1 MYFENLEVWKRS
13 VTLCTEVYKVMAQ
26 QRDFGFKDQITRSS
40 LSVASNIAEGYERDF
55 DKDRVKFLSYAKASC
70 AELRTQIHIGVNIN
84 YIDKNQGEQWLEESR
99 QLSKMIYA
107 LMKKI
112 SAQRPAPSTKK
123 DLNPKI

>member
-40 LSVASNIAEGYERDF
+40 LSVASNIAEGYERDS

-70 AELRTQIHIGVNIN
+70 AELRTQIHIGINIH
-84 YIDKNQGEQWLEESR
+84 YINKAQGQQWLEESR

-112 SAQRPAPSTKK
+112 SARRLAPRKTE
-123 DLNPKI
+123 D

>member
-70 AELRTQIHIGVNIN
+70 AELRTQIHIGININ

-123 DLNPKI
+123 D

>member
-13 VTLCTEVYKVMAQ
+13 VTLCTEVYKAMAQ

-70 AELRTQIHIGVNIN
+70 AELRTQIHIGININ

-123 DLNPKI
+123 D

>member
-70 AELRTQIHIGVNIN
+70 AELRTQIHIGININ

-112 SAQRPAPSTKK
+112 SAQRLAQRKTK
-123 DLNPKI
+123 D